1 MLTDIPVNTVLNP
14 RYVTADQK
22 QQITEAV
29 AEIQTWPIVIDDT
42 GGLEIHQL
50 VANCRAQINK
60 GAECVYVDYLQMIGC
75 RAHTKI
81 YDKVT
86 TISGALRDLAKTTNT
101 PVVAACQLRRPEH
114 ENDRPT
120 LFDCK
125 EAGSIEN
132 DASLLL
138 AVYQPKDGI
147 SYTGEDEILVLKQRN
162 GTTGPVAV
170 SFVGSRMKFEP
181 RYREQGRTAG
191 DQTYRDYS
199 ETEARRD

>member
-1 MLTDIPVNTVLNP
+1 
-14 RYVTADQK
+14 
-22 QQITEAV
+22 
-29 AEIQTWPIVIDDT
+29 
-42 GGLEIHQL
+42 
-50 VANCRAQINK
+50 
-60 GAECVYVDYLQMIGC
+60 
-75 RAHTKI
+75 
-81 YDKVT
+81 VT
-86 TISGALRDLAKTTNT
+86 TISGALRDLAKTTNI

-138 AVYQPKDGI
+138 AVYRPKDGT

-170 SFVGSRMKFEP
+170 SFFGSRMKFEP
-181 RYREQGRTAG
+181 RYREQ
-191 DQTYRDYS
+191 S
-199 ETEARRD
+199 